1 MKEENDVFMVM
12 VVVEKEDNMR
22 HLIVK
27 KVDKLIY
34 LQKKAVEEVT
44 IQSKDMSN
52 LKYNATVVKFFE
64 NLQKYRA
71 NQVEEEAN
79 FVKRRK
85 KKRRRNNMN
94 ECRQLGY

>member
-1 MKEENDVFMVM
+1 MKTMEVTSLTWTMKEENDVVMVM

-64 NLQKYRA
+64 NL
-71 NQVEEEAN
+71 
-79 FVKRRK
+79 
-85 KKRRRNNMN
+85 
-94 ECRQLGY
+94 